1 LNQEEQN
8 IEIRK
13 KLLNLQRVK
22 ASSDFENNLLRRL
35 NSIEAGE
42 VKPEV
47 KKTGVLDFI
56 FGKKTLVWAVPAG
69 SLAVLLIIYFTVIRN
84 ESMKD
89 TTAFQ
94 NGKPQEQTIQGEQ
107 KSAQNTETGKSDI
120 PGKDI
125 VNDLEI
131 GKTDSKEKDKTL
143 QKGFIETAPE
153 IRTEKPAPET
163 GRTKPETKE
172 AEEEIKTPDAIKSD
186 APKKNETPKKT
197 EIKETAPVKP
207 AEKEVR
213 DEPKPK
219 KDEGYDATRK
229 NENVK
234 DEKGKEES
242 GKTLLPEKKITSPL
256 IDDSKKKTG
265 KDSTKKDE
273 SKSKKKEM
281 SKELLEELKKKINE
295 NQ

>member
-1 LNQEEQN
+1 LNEEEQN

-22 ASSDFENNLLRRL
+22 ASGDFENNLLMKL
-35 NSIEAGE
+35 NALEADE
-42 VKPEV
+42 VKSEV
-47 KKTGVLDFI
+47 KKTGLLDFI

-69 SLAVLLIIYFTVIRN
+69 SLAVILIIYFTVIRN
-84 ESMKD
+84 DSLKD
-89 TTAFQ
+89 TAALQ
-94 NGKPQEQTIQGEQ
+94 NGKPQELTIPGEQ
-107 KSAQNTETGKSDI
+107 KTTINTESGKSEI

-125 VNDLEI
+125 ANDLEI
-131 GKTDSKEKDKTL
+131 GKTDPKEKFM

-153 IRTEKPAPET
+153 IRTEKSAPET
-163 GRTKPETKE
+163 GRMKPETKE
-172 AEEEIKTPDAIKSD
+172 AEEEIKTFDAIKSE
-186 APKKNETPKKT
+186 APKKTESPKKNE
-197 EIKETAPVKP
+197 IKEMPTLKP

-213 DEPKPK
+213 DEAKPK
-219 KDEGYDATRK
+219 KEEGYDATRK

-242 GKTLLPEKKITSPL
+242 GKSLLPEKKITSPL
-256 IDDSKKKTG
+256 IDDNKKKTG